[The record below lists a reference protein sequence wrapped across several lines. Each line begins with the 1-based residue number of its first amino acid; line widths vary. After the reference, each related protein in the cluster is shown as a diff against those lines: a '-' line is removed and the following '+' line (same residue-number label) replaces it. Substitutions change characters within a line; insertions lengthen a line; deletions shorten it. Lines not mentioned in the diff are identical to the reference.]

1 LGEAASDSSTDAGTG
16 TDHQANG
23 FHPDL
28 SSVEPIGPWRPDPS
42 STRSASLEARF
53 APFDEGLNA
62 FLEILGGEDG
72 ILDGRNGVDRGPL
85 SLLEVSWLFRSF

>member
-1 LGEAASDSSTDAGTG
+1 
-16 TDHQANG
+16 
-23 FHPDL
+23 
-28 SSVEPIGPWRPDPS
+28 V
-42 STRSASLEARF
+42 SLEARF

-72 ILDGRNGVDRGPL
+72 LLDGRNGVDRGPL